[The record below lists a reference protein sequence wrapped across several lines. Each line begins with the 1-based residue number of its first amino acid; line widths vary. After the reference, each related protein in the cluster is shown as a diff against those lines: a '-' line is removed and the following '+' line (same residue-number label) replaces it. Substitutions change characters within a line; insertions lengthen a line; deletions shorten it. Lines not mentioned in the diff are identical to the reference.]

1 MRTVTIACL
10 VTTALVSGHLRLLA
24 AENASLRYLASV
36 YFDAKEA
43 GLKLP
48 EGVACDGKGRV
59 VVADTG
65 NGRLL
70 FFAFQDGKMSGGSEV
85 KHPQLS
91 APSRVQVTSK
101 GELYVLDGKQRR
113 LVRLGPE
120 GDFKGLLAMGGVP
133 PPGTVIPKSF
143 AIDAADNV
151 YVLDAFSARVL
162 VVNAQ
167 GQFQRALP
175 LPADGGFG
183 SELAVDAAGTVFLVD
198 SIKRRMFSAAKDA
211 AAFTPLG
218 GDLSASV
225 ATLPTSLTASKGM
238 IFIAEGSRSSIVAF
252 GRDGSFLSR
261 QLTFGWEEGA
271 LNYPSQMCI
280 NDKDEVFI
288 ADRDNSRVQVFQFIR

>member
-24 AENASLRYLASV
+24 AENASLRHLASV

-101 GELYVLDGKQRR
+101 GELYVLDGRQRR

-120 GDFKGLLAMGGVP
+120 GEFKGLLAMDGVP
-133 PPGTVIPKSF
+133 PPGAVIAKSF

-175 LPADGGFG
+175 LPADGGFV

-225 ATLPTSLTASKGM
+225 ATLPTSLTASKGL
-238 IFIAEGSRSSIVAF
+238 IFVAEGSRSSIVAF

-288 ADRDNSRVQVFQFIR
+288 ADRDNSRVQVFRLAR

>member
-10 VTTALVSGHLRLLA
+10 VTTALVSGHLRLMA
-24 AENASLRYLASV
+24 AENIRLRHLASV
-36 YFDAKEA
+36 YLDDKET

-48 EGVACDGKGRV
+48 EGVACGARGLL

-70 FFAFQDGKMSGGSEV
+70 RFSFQDQKLSGGREV
-85 KHPQLS
+85 KVPQLS
-91 APSRVQVTSK
+91 APSRIHLKLEGRHLRPRRQAAAHRPPRPRGRVQRPSRDGRGPAARHRHSK
-101 GELYVLDGKQRR
+101 ELRDRTQRTTFMCST
-113 LVRLGPE
+113 P
-120 GDFKGLLAMGGVP
+120 
-133 PPGTVIPKSF
+133 S
-143 AIDAADNV
+143 
-151 YVLDAFSARVL
+151 SARVL

-175 LPADGGFG
+175 LPADAGFV
-183 SELAVDAAGTVFLVD
+183 SELTVDAAGTVFLVD

-211 AAFTPLG
+211 AAFTQLG

-252 GRDGSFLSR
+252 DGTARFSPGS
-261 QLTFGWEEGA
+261 
-271 LNYPSQMCI
+271 
-280 NDKDEVFI
+280 
-288 ADRDNSRVQVFQFIR
+288 